1 MTKKF
6 KLKYNFVKSDI
17 IKYKE
22 FKEILN
28 SMIIKIFIRLRFLRK
43 LEMH

>member
-22 FKEILN
+22 FKEIVN
-28 SMIIKIFIRLRFLRK
+28 SIIIETFIRLRFLRT